1 MSQHTLAYYIKVLWH
16 TVSLKLAISTVVR
29 RRHLWPHQ
37 QDINRS
43 PRAHVP
49 TWNRQ
54 KQNDKLY
61 QLRRVAKWS
70 DSWPCTAARH
80 SKAVLLLLHID
91 ITAIKSDADISEN
104 GISADWR
111 NRELIK
117 MCHAQSQKKQKTEGL
132 QVSPLTFL
140 PSLSVVGLFVT
151 LKLLRSR
158 MSFIS

>member
-1 MSQHTLAYYIKVLWH
+1 MLNNNHRHMSQHTLAYYIKVLWH

-43 PRAHVP
+43 PRVHVP

-111 NRELIK
+111 NCELIK
-117 MCHAQSQKKQKTEGL
+117 MCHAQSQKKQK
-132 QVSPLTFL
+132 QKAYRCPHWPFC
-140 PSLSVVGLFVT
+140 PPCQW
-151 LKLLRSR
+151 
-158 MSFIS
+158 

>member
-1 MSQHTLAYYIKVLWH
+1 MLNNNHRHMSQHTLAYYIKVLWH
-16 TVSLKLAISTVVR
+16 AVSLKLAISTVVR

-61 QLRRVAKWS
+61 QLWRVAKWR

-111 NRELIK
+111 NCELIK
-117 MCHAQSQKKQKTEGL
+117 MCHAQSKKKNKKQKAYRCPHWPFCPPC
-132 QVSPLTFL
+132 QW
-140 PSLSVVGLFVT
+140 
-151 LKLLRSR
+151 
-158 MSFIS
+158 